1 MAFETLLIKVKTAI
15 SSNFDVVRPLA
26 PKPKLLKKTNNVSV
40 LAFEI
45 AGLMSKLLHL

>member
-15 SSNFDVVRPLA
+15 SSSLDVVRPSA
-26 PKPKLLKKTNNVSV
+26 PKPKLLKKTNNIGV

-45 AGLMSKLLHL
+45 TGLKSKLLHL